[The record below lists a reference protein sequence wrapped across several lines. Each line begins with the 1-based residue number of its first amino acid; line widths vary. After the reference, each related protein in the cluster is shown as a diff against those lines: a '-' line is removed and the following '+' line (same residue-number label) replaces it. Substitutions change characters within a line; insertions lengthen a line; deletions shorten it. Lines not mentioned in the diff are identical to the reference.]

1 MNLLGVLE
9 ISGSALTAE
18 RQRAEV
24 LASNLANAQTTQT
37 AKGGPYQRQLVIFG
51 TRKAASSKFGRVFAG
66 FSDRYAQGVEV
77 KRVVPDPTPPVQRF
91 EPGHPDADSQGYVA
105 YPAVNPIEEMVNLMG
120 AARSYELNVAAVQ
133 ATKNMISQSFQI
145 LS

>member
-18 RQRAEV
+18 RERAEV
-24 LASNLANAQTTQT
+24 LASNLANAQTTRT
-37 AKGGPYQRQLVIFG
+37 AQGGPYQRQLV
-51 TRKAASSKFGRVFAG
+51 VFATRQAG
-66 FSDRYAQGVEV
+66 GAGFRGVLSDFSDRYAEGVEV
-77 KRVVPDPTPPVQRF
+77 KQVVPDPTPPVERY
-91 EPGHPDADSQGYVA
+91 EPAHPDADSQGYVA
-105 YPAVNPIEEMVNLMG
+105 YPSINPIEEMVNLMG

-133 ATKNMISQSFQI
+133 ATKNMINQSLAI

>member
-9 ISGSALTAE
+9 ISASALTAE

-37 AKGGPYQRQLVIFG
+37 AQGGPYQRQLVIFG
-51 TRKAASSKFGRVFAG
+51 TRRAVTSTFARVFAG
-66 FSDRYAQGVEV
+66 FSERYAQGVEI

-91 EPGHPDADSQGYVA
+91 EPAHPDADSQGYVA
-105 YPAVNPIEEMVNLMG
+105 YPAINPIEEMVNLMG
-120 AARSYELNVAAVQ
+120 AARSYGVNVAAVQ
-133 ATKNMISQSFQI
+133 ATKNMISQSLQI

>member
-24 LASNLANAQTTQT
+24 LASNLANAQTTRT
-37 AKGGPYQRQLVIFG
+37 AKGGPYQRQLV
-51 TRKAASSKFGRVFAG
+51 VFRTQRAGNAPFARILSG
-66 FSDRYAQGVEV
+66 FSDLYAQGVEV
-77 KRVVPDPTPPVQRF
+77 RRVVPDPTPPVQRY

-105 YPAVNPIEEMVNLMG
+105 YPSINPIEELVNLMG
-120 AARSYELNVAAVQ
+120 AARAYELNVAAAQ
-133 ATKNMISQSFQI
+133 ATKSMISASLQI

>member
-9 ISGSALTAE
+9 ISASALMAE

-24 LASNLANAQTTQT
+24 LASNLANAQTTRT

-51 TRKAASSKFGRVFAG
+51 TRQTGNARFARVLSA

-77 KRVVPDPTPPVQRF
+77 KQVVADPTPPVQRY
-91 EPGHPDADSQGYVA
+91 EPVHPDADSQGYVA
-105 YPAVNPIEEMVNLMG
+105 YPAINPIEEMVNLMG

-133 ATKNMISQSFQI
+133 ATKNMISQSLEI

>member
-1 MNLLGVLE
+1 
-9 ISGSALTAE
+9 SALTAE

-24 LASNLANAQTTQT
+24 LASNLANAQTTRT
-37 AKGGPYQRQLVIFG
+37 AKGGPYQRQLVVFR
-51 TRKAASSKFGRVFAG
+51 TRQAGKERFAG
-66 FSDRYAQGVEV
+66 VLSGFSERYAQGVEV
-77 KRVVPDPTPPVQRF
+77 KRVVPDPTPPVQRY
-91 EPGHPDADSQGYVA
+91 ERAHPDADSQGYVA
-105 YPAVNPIEEMVNLMG
+105 YRAINPIEEMVNLMG

>member
-1 MNLLGVLE
+1 MNLLGVLD

-18 RQRAEV
+18 RERAEV
-24 LASNLANAQTTQT
+24 LASNLANAQTTRT
-37 AKGGPYQRQLVIFG
+37 AKGGPYQRQLVVFG
-51 TRKAASSKFGRVFAG
+51 TRPAGNARFARVLSD

-77 KRVVPDPTPPVQRF
+77 KRVVPDPTPAVQRY
-91 EPGHPDADSQGYVA
+91 EPAHPDADRQGYVA
-105 YPAVNPIEEMVNLMG
+105 YPAINPIEEMVNLMG

-133 ATKNMISQSFQI
+133 ATKNMISQSLEI

>member
-1 MNLLGVLE
+1 MNLLGVME

-18 RQRAEV
+18 RERAEV
-24 LASNLANAQTTQT
+24 LASNLANAQVTRT
-37 AKGGPYQRQLVIFG
+37 GSGSPYQRQMVMFG
-51 TRKAASSKFGRVFAG
+51 TRKASEGTFAGMLSG

-77 KRVVPDPTPPVQRF
+77 KRVVADATPPVQRY

-105 YPAVNPIEEMVNLMG
+105 YPAINPLEEVVNLMG

-133 ATKNMISQSFQI
+133 ATKNMISQSLEI
-145 LS
+145 LR

>member
-1 MNLLGVLE
+1 MNLLGVLD

-37 AKGGPYQRQLVIFG
+37 AKGGPYRRQMVVF
-51 TRKAASSKFGRVFAG
+51 KAQSAGNNRFASVLSG

-77 KRVVPDPTPPVQRF
+77 TRVVADPTPPVQRY
-91 EPGHPDADSQGYVA
+91 EPGHPDADSQGYVS
-105 YPAVNPIEEMVNLMG
+105 YPDINPIEEMVNLMG
-120 AARSYELNVAAVQ
+120 AARSYEVNIAAVQ
-133 ATKNMISQSFQI
+133 ATKNMISASLEI

>member
-51 TRKAASSKFGRVFAG
+51 TQKAGSSRFARAFAD
-66 FSDRYAQGVEV
+66 FSDRYAKGVEV

-105 YPAVNPIEEMVNLMG
+105 YPTVNPIEEMVNLMG
-120 AARSYELNVAAVQ
+120 AARAYELNVAAVQ

>member
-51 TRKAASSKFGRVFAG
+51 TRKAAGSRFARVFSD

-77 KRVVPDPTPPVQRF
+77 KRVVPDPTPSVQRF
-91 EPGHPDADSQGYVA
+91 EPAHPDADSQGYVA

>member
-24 LASNLANAQTTQT
+24 LASNLANAQTTRT
-37 AKGGPYQRQLVIFG
+37 AQGGPYQRQLVIFG
-51 TRKAASSKFGRVFAG
+51 TRRPACVDLPEFSGD

-77 KRVVPDPTPPVQRF
+77 KRVVPDPTPPVQRY
-91 EPGHPDADSQGYVA
+91 EPAHPDADSKGYVCL
-105 YPAVNPIEEMVNLMG
+105 P
-120 AARSYELNVAAVQ
+120 RH
-133 ATKNMISQSFQI
+133 QSH
-145 LS
+145 

>member
-1 MNLLGVLE
+1 M
-9 ISGSALTAE
+9 
-18 RQRAEV
+18 
-24 LASNLANAQTTQT
+24 
-37 AKGGPYQRQLVIFG
+37 
-51 TRKAASSKFGRVFAG
+51 
-66 FSDRYAQGVEV
+66 
-77 KRVVPDPTPPVQRF
+77 QRF

>member
-24 LASNLANAQTTQT
+24 LASNLANAQTTRT
-37 AKGGPYQRQLVIFG
+37 AKGGPYQRQMVIFR
-51 TRKAASSKFGRVFAG
+51 TRQIGQTGFAG
-66 FSDRYAQGVEV
+66 VLSGFNDRYAQGVEV
-77 KRVVPDPTPPVQRF
+77 KRVVADPTPPVQRY
-91 EPGHPDADSQGYVA
+91 EPAHPDADSQGYVA
-105 YPAVNPIEEMVNLMG
+105 YPSINPIEEMVNLMG
-120 AARSYELNVAAVQ
+120 AARAYGLNVAAVQ
-133 ATKNMISQSFQI
+133 ATKNMISLSLEI

>member
-51 TRKAASSKFGRVFAG
+51 TQKAGSSRFARAFAD
-66 FSDRYAQGVEV
+66 FSDRYAKGVEV

-105 YPAVNPIEEMVNLMG
+105 YPTVNPIEEMVNLMG
-120 AARSYELNVAAVQ
+120 AARSYEVNIAAVQ
-133 ATKNMISQSFQI
+133 ATKNMISASLEI